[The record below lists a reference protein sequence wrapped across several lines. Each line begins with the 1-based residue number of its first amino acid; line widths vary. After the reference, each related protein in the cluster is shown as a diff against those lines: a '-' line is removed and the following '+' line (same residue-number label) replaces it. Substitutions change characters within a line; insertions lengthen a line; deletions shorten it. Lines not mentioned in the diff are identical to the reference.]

1 MDVYGGLKLKTSQIK
16 EGKHERLLSHSLF
29 LSVHVATEHEADS
42 RLDPPPSASCLLCLS
57 STLVAGVRA
66 LCDKLAAS
74 SGWTLLLTPWT
85 LE

>member
-16 EGKHERLLSHSLF
+16 EGKHERFLSHSLF
-29 LSVHVATEHEADS
+29 LSVRVATEHEADS
-42 RLDPPPSASCLLCLS
+42 RLDPPPSASCLLRLS